1 METTPTAPGYGN
13 VVKPREKGKGEY
25 EGYSLFQLAWR
36 RFRNHRLAVGAT
48 VVLAVLYL
56 LAIFSPFL
64 APYSETRSNRQ
75 KYFHPPTKI
84 HFFDEEGRL
93 TRPYVY
99 NYRLVDVGRRIYEPI
114 TDTKYPIKFFV
125 RTNDTYK
132 LFGLFESNLHLYGVD
147 GPAVIYPL
155 GADHLGRDI
164 VSRLLHGAR
173 KSLFIVIPLIFI
185 TVTIGLL
192 YGGISG
198 YFGGKVDNVMMRL
211 AEVIMAI
218 PGFYLLISLSS
229 VMRDV
234 PAEMRFV
241 AVITVLGLVSW
252 AGFARVI
259 RGMVLSLR
267 KQEFVDGALAI
278 GNSHFRTIVRHILP
292 NTISYV
298 VVAIT
303 LQVPGFILL
312 ESSLSF
318 LGLGVQEPYSSWGN
332 MLSKATDLTA
342 LTRYPWLLTPGIF
355 IFITV
360 LAWNFVG
367 DGLRDA
373 LDPKAIIRQ
382 AREKA

>member
-1 METTPTAPGYGN
+1 METTSTTPGHGPLKQEDKTA
-13 VVKPREKGKGEY
+13 VDEY
-25 EGYSLFQLAWR
+25 RSLSLMQLAWR
-36 RFRNHRLAVGAT
+36 RFRRHRLAMGAFYVLIVMY
-48 VVLAVLYL
+48 VVAL
-56 LAIFSPFL
+56 FSPFI

-84 HFFDEEGRL
+84 HFFDEDGRL

-99 NYRLVDVGRRIYEPI
+99 NYRLVDVGRRIYEPQ

-147 GPAVIYPL
+147 GPAVVYPF
-155 GADHLGRDI
+155 GGDQLGRDI
-164 VSRLLHGAR
+164 VSRLLHGSR
-173 KSLFIVIPLIFI
+173 KSLFIVIPLLVI
-185 TVTIGLL
+185 TVSIGLL

-198 YFGGKVDNVMMRL
+198 YFGGRTDNAMMRFG
-211 AEVIMAI
+211 EVIMAI
-218 PGFYLLISLSS
+218 PSLYLLIALAAL
-229 VMRDV
+229 MRDV
-234 PAEMRFV
+234 PANMRFT
-241 AVITVLGLVSW
+241 AIIAVLGFVSW

-267 KQEFVDGALAI
+267 QQEFVESALAI
-278 GNSHFRTIVRHILP
+278 GNTHLRTIVRHILP

-298 VVAIT
+298 VVSMT

-318 LGLGVQEPYSSWGN
+318 LGLGVQEPFASWGN
-332 MLSKATDLTA
+332 MLSNATDLTA
-342 LTRYPWLLTPGIF
+342 LTRYPWMLVPGFF

-367 DGLRDA
+367 DGVRDA
-373 LDPKAIIRQ
+373 LDPRAVSSGDK
-382 AREKA
+382 

>member
-1 METTPTAPGYGN
+1 MGTPTAPRFGPGTERSEVDTEEY
-13 VVKPREKGKGEY
+13 KGL
-25 EGYSLFQLAWR
+25 SLFQLAWR
-36 RFRNHRLAVGAT
+36 RFRRHRLAVGAS
-48 VVLAVLYL
+48 VVLIILYL
-56 LAIFSPFL
+56 FAAFSPFL
-64 APYSETRSNRQ
+64 APYSETRSNRR

-93 TRPYVY
+93 TWPYVY
-99 NYRLVDVGRRIYEPI
+99 NYRLVDVGRRIYEPV

-132 LFGLFESNLHLYGVD
+132 LFGIFESNLHLYGVD
-147 GPAVIYPL
+147 APAVIYPL
-155 GADHLGRDI
+155 GGDQLGRDI
-164 VSRLLHGAR
+164 VSRLLHGSR

-185 TVTIGLL
+185 TVTIGML
-192 YGGISG
+192 YGGVAG
-198 YFGGKVDNVMMRL
+198 YFGGQVDNVMMRF
-211 AEVIMAI
+211 AEVIMAV
-218 PGFYLLISLSS
+218 PGFYLLITLSS
-229 VMRDV
+229 LMRDV
-234 PAEMRFV
+234 PAELRFA
-241 AVITVLGLVSW
+241 AVVLILGFVSW

-267 KQEFVDGALAI
+267 KQEFVEGALAI
-278 GNSHFRTIVRHILP
+278 GNSHFRTLVRHVLP

-298 VVAIT
+298 VVAVT
-303 LQVPGFILL
+303 LQVPGFILM
-312 ESSLSF
+312 ESGLSF
-318 LGLGVQEPYSSWGN
+318 LGLGVQEPYASWGN

-373 LDPKAIIRQ
+373 LDPRVVIGRGK
-382 AREKA
+382 E